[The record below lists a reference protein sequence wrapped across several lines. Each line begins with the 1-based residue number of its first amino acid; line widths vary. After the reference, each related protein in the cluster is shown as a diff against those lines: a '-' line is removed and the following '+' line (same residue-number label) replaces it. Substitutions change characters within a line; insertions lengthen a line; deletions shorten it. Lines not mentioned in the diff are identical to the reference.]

1 MHVDAAAETRIQDRI
16 VRFISDELGIAQD
29 EIDPDTNFGTYGVD
43 SVAASKL
50 IGILEREYE
59 LELSTVFVF
68 EFPTIA
74 SLARAIGKLAPVR
87 EDERAR

>member
-1 MHVDAAAETRIQDRI
+1 MNRDAETQIQSRI
-16 VRFISDELGIAQD
+16 VRFISDELGIAEQ
-29 EIDPDTNFGTYGVD
+29 EIDPETNLGSYGVD

-50 IGILEREYE
+50 IGVLEREYD

-74 SLARAIGKLAPVR
+74 SLAREVGKLMPVR
-87 EDERAR
+87 EDESAR